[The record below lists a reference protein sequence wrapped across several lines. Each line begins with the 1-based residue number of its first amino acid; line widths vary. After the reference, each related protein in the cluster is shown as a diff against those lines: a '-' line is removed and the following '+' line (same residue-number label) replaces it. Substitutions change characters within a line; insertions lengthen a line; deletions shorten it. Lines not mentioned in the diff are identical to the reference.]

1 MMVLLWL
8 RAARPFAVQSLRR
21 RGMAVGALPTVVLEK
36 GKARLFQDGNPI
48 IYGGAV
54 KAVEGKPEPGSEVA
68 VTDHMGNSIGRGI
81 FNPHSTYRVRMLSR
95 AYESVHTLPLLD
107 LLKARIE
114 QAVALR
120 ASIGLPSKTNSVYRL
135 INGEGDRLGGL
146 VVDVFDKVVVAQ
158 SSALWAEVH
167 KARIEEALLATLPGA
182 GGKKKPVVVW
192 RRAESRLKQDGW
204 TGDMSD
210 DQVPDSL
217 RGAILQV
224 KENGLKFAVS
234 PESGQKTGFYADQR
248 ANRLALRAACAGKTV
263 LDTYCYTGGFALN
276 ALTGGASHVVAVDS
290 SQPALD
296 AAAGNAR
303 LNGFSVAAAPDASLP
318 AAPASASGQ
327 LELVKG
333 DCVEV
338 MRRLAEEGRQFD
350 IVVCDPPKLAPSR
363 KDLEKA
369 RNKYVKINTLAV
381 SLVRPGGLLLTCTCS
396 AAMTQDGLEQGGGG
410 GLLRV
415 VGDAARQARR
425 EVTLLSTSGA
435 APDHPVS
442 LGYREGAYLTSLL
455 LHVH

>member
-1 MMVLLWL
+1 MQESWLRSLAAMMVLIWL

-21 RGMAVGALPTVVLEK
+21 RGMAVGAPRRAQWSASSTASTSAGLGGALPTVVLEK

-54 KAVEGKPEPGSEVA
+54 KAVEGKPEPGGEVA

-158 SSALWAEVH
+158 SSAFWVEVH

-182 GGKKKPVVVW
+182 GGKKKPVVLW

-248 ANRLALRAACAGKTV
+248 ANRLALRAACT
-263 LDTYCYTGGFALN
+263 
-276 ALTGGASHVVAVDS
+276 SRS
-290 SQPALD
+290 M
-296 AAAGNAR
+296 R
-303 LNGFSVAAAPDASLP
+303 
-318 AAPASASGQ
+318 ASARSRT
-327 LELVKG
+327 LRW
-333 DCVEV
+333 CV
-338 MRRLAEEGRQFD
+338 RRF
-350 IVVCDPPKLAPSR
+350 
-363 KDLEKA
+363 
-369 RNKYVKINTLAV
+369 
-381 SLVRPGGLLLTCTCS
+381 
-396 AAMTQDGLEQGGGG
+396 
-410 GLLRV
+410 
-415 VGDAARQARR
+415 
-425 EVTLLSTSGA
+425 
-435 APDHPVS
+435 
-442 LGYREGAYLTSLL
+442 
-455 LHVH
+455 